1 MNHDALDRLLSQPEV
16 QAVRALARVPTIL
29 VGGAVRDALLGR
41 SAVHDLDFAV
51 QGNALSL
58 GRAVA
63 NAIKGDF
70 YVLDATRGTARVLLP
85 TRPDRPALIMDF
97 AACRGPDWRSD
108 ALARDFTINTLAV
121 SLEQGT
127 LLDETGG
134 LADLRAGVIR
144 AVTPQAIEDDP
155 VRALRAVR
163 LACALDMR
171 IAPDTADL
179 VRAGSAL
186 LSRPSVERLRDEL
199 MAILALDNA
208 ARATQMLDS
217 FGLLSP
223 LLPEIEPLRTC
234 PLARDP
240 QTSILQHT
248 WRVMAALDDLLDDM
262 RVVLAGGDY
271 ALPHAEKLAK
281 HFARPLADGRPRAAT
296 CRLAALLH
304 DCGKPAVRTVDAEG
318 HVYFSGYEF
327 AGAAWAGQRARAL
340 RLSNAEVLRTETII
354 RHHTAV
360 PRMAYEFYPP
370 APRAIYRFFNAAGD
384 CAPELV
390 ALALADCLDE
400 RSPDECALVAE
411 VVRLLLDEYY
421 ARYESSVTP
430 PTLINGFD
438 LLAIG
443 AHQGRLLG
451 DVLEAVREAQMT
463 GQIATREEA
472 LALAQ
477 RLINQHRR
485 EPLL

>member
-41 SAVHDLDFAV
+41 PAVHDLDFAV

-134 LADLRAGVIR
+134 LADLQAGVIR

-262 RVVLAGGDY
+262 RVVLARGTMRCRTPRSSPST
-271 ALPHAEKLAK
+271 LPGRLRMAGRVQRPVVWPRCCMTAASRLSARWTQKDTFTSLATSSP
-281 HFARPLADGRPRAAT
+281 AQPGQDNGRAHCGSAMRRCCAPR
-296 CRLAALLH
+296 RLSVTIRL
-304 DCGKPAVRTVDAEG
+304 CPAWPTSSIRRR
-318 HVYFSGYEF
+318 
-327 AGAAWAGQRARAL
+327 RARYTASSTQPATA
-340 RLSNAEVLRTETII
+340 RLN
-354 RHHTAV
+354 
-360 PRMAYEFYPP
+360 
-370 APRAIYRFFNAAGD
+370 
-384 CAPELV
+384 
-390 ALALADCLDE
+390 
-400 RSPDECALVAE
+400 
-411 VVRLLLDEYY
+411 
-421 ARYESSVTP
+421 
-430 PTLINGFD
+430 
-438 LLAIG
+438 
-443 AHQGRLLG
+443 
-451 DVLEAVREAQMT
+451 
-463 GQIATREEA
+463 
-472 LALAQ
+472 
-477 RLINQHRR
+477 
-485 EPLL
+485 